1 MQPRPQNEEDKLA
14 RQAVEEDSVFVQAV
28 TKLADTREVVASE
41 DIYARGGMKLIGRG
55 TRLSG
60 ELYDRLVGFVEDL
73 ERVGKNLTQAQDAYT
88 NAHKKL
94 SQNRGNVIR
103 QAEMLRELGV
113 KPTKALP
120 AALVD
125 RAKEESTETL
135 PPA

>member
-1 MQPRPQNEEDKLA
+1 M
-14 RQAVEEDSVFVQAV
+14 
-28 TKLADTREVVASE
+28 
-41 DIYARGGMKLIGRG
+41 
-55 TRLSG
+55 
-60 ELYDRLVGFVEDL
+60 
-73 ERVGKNLTQAQDAYT
+73 GKNLTQAQDAYT

-125 RAKEESTETL
+125 RAVSDEAPDSSTRQS
-135 PPA
+135 P